1 MRHFLK
7 IIFVISFSF
16 SGCALQNR
24 NNAFFQPQQYPAQK
38 QIVYD
43 VGFSST
49 PMPDTHDECSSKYWS
64 ESNRLQTMV
73 NQGTG
78 DRSIIQ
84 PLQQKAFDWEY
95 ACHQKINAAKEEAK
109 AKRAL
114 EKSKQPKI
122 ARVPT
127 LKNYDLPKSLG
138 LPNIFP
144 AKWQDCTLYFQDAG
158 ERLHYMIQIG
168 ESEVSRNMFRN
179 GYDKESRAN
188 SANFSINAVQAQTE
202 LVRWYTD
209 CRNQSDNIDE

>member
-1 MRHFLK
+1 M
-7 IIFVISFSF
+7 ICFSF

-95 ACHQKINAAKEEAK
+95 VCHQKINAAKAEAK
-109 AKRAL
+109 AKRVL

-127 LKNYDLPKSLG
+127 LKNYDLPKLLG

-144 AKWQDCTLYFQDAG
+144 AKWQDCTLAYQDAG
-158 ERLHYMIQIG
+158 DRLHYMIQAG
-168 ESEVSRNMFRN
+168 ETEVSRDMFRQE
-179 GYDKESRAN
+179 YDRESQAK
-188 SANFSINAVQAQTE
+188 SSTFLMNAVQAQKNLTLWFE
-202 LVRWYTD
+202 D
-209 CRNQSDNIDE
+209 CRMQSDNLDN

>member
-1 MRHFLK
+1 MVSL
-7 IIFVISFSF
+7 VS
-16 SGCALQNR
+16 SGCALQNG
-24 NNAFFQPQQYPAQK
+24 NNAFFQPQQSPSQK
-38 QIVYD
+38 DIVYD
-43 VGFSST
+43 VGFSSI

-95 ACHQKINAAKEEAK
+95 ACHRKIDATKAEAK
-109 AKRAL
+109 AKIAL
-114 EKSKQPKI
+114 EKSKKPKG

-144 AKWQDCTLYFQDAG
+144 AKWQDCMLYYQDAG
-158 ERLHYMIQIG
+158 EILHYMIHFG

-179 GYDKESRAN
+179 GYNNESQTN
-188 SANFSINAVQAQTE
+188 SAKFSINAVQAQAE
-202 LVRWYTD
+202 LLRWHTD
-209 CRNQSDNIDE
+209 CRNQSDNINE